1 MIADHLPALQVVI
14 PLVAAPVCALSFH
27 GRVAWVIS
35 VGAAWTSFAIAIAL
49 FAEVVGSGAFS
60 YHMGG
65 WLPPWGIEYR
75 VDYLSAFV
83 LLIVSGIGAVVAP
96 YAGYTVHGRIAANRQ
111 HLFFAT
117 FLLALAGL
125 LGIVITGDAFNV
137 YVFLEI
143 ASLASYVLVAQ
154 GRDRRAL
161 TAAYQYLILGTIGA
175 TLILIGIG
183 LLYVMTGTLNMA
195 DLAAR
200 IPALEGNRTILAAF
214 AFITVGVSL
223 KLALFP
229 LHLWLPNAYTYAP
242 SAVSAFLAATAT
254 KVAAYVLLR
263 FTFTIFGAKFAFGAQ
278 PLEWILIPLALIAAV
293 AGSLVAIFQTDVK
306 RLLAYSS
313 VAQIGY
319 IALGIGF
326 ASKTGLTGG
335 IVHLLNHALMKGGLF
350 LAVGCVSY
358 RTGGVDLAHFRG
370 LGRRMPFTMAAF
382 VVGGLS
388 LVGTPLTVGFISKWY
403 LVSAAIEAD
412 LWPVAAIVLAS
423 SLLAM
428 VYVGRILEA
437 AYFHAP
443 AAGGAAIREAPP
455 VMLAATW
462 LLIGGCVFFGI
473 NTELT
478 VRIAA
483 AAAQALLGSVLP

>member
-1 MIADHLPALQVVI
+1 MISDHLPALQVVI
-14 PLVAAPVCALSFH
+14 PLIAAPVCALSFR
-27 GRVAWVIS
+27 GPVAWAIS
-35 VGAAWTSFAIAIAL
+35 LAVAWAGFAISIFL
-49 FAEVVGSGAFS
+49 FAEVIGSGAFS

-75 VDYLSAFV
+75 IDYLSAFV
-83 LLIVSGIGAVVAP
+83 LLIVSGIAAVVAP
-96 YAGYTVHGRIAANRQ
+96 YAWYTVRQRIAAKRQ
-111 HLFFAT
+111 HLFFAV
-117 FLLALAGL
+117 FMLALSGL
-125 LGIVITGDAFNV
+125 LGIVITGDAFNL

-143 ASLASYVLVAQ
+143 SSLASYILVAQ
-154 GRDRRAL
+154 GSDRRAL
-161 TAAYQYLILGTIGA
+161 SAAYQYLILGTIGA
-175 TLILIGIG
+175 TLILIGVG

-200 IPALEGNRTILAAF
+200 IPALEGNRTVLAAF

-242 SAVSAFLAATAT
+242 SAISAFLAATAT

-263 FTFTIFGAKFAFGAQ
+263 FTFTIFGESFAFGAQ
-278 PLEWILIPLALIAAV
+278 PLEWVLMPLALIATL
-293 AGSLVAIFQTDVK
+293 AGSLVAIFQKDVK

-319 IALGIGF
+319 IALGISF

-350 LAVGCVSY
+350 LAVGSVSY
-358 RTGGVDLAHFRG
+358 RTGGVDLVHFRG
-370 LGRRMPFTMAAF
+370 VGRRMPFTMAAF
-382 VVGGLS
+382 IVGGLS
-388 LVGTPLTVGFISKWY
+388 LVGIPLTAGFVSKWY

-412 LWPVAAIVLAS
+412 LWPVAALVLAS
-423 SLLAM
+423 SLLALA
-428 VYVGRILEA
+428 YVGRVVEA

-443 AAGGAAIREAPP
+443 AEGGPVVREAPP
-455 VMLAATW
+455 VMLATTW
-462 LLIGGCVFFGI
+462 LLAGACVFFGV
-473 NTELT
+473 NTDLT
-478 VRIAA
+478 VRIAQA
-483 AAAQALLGSVLP
+483 VAQTLLGPAP